1 MTLNFVDGLFFKQQN
16 ITLKENFEQTA
27 FVNEIVKIY
36 QKEGYSV
43 NAVKKGDVDIIDIEK
58 NKGGIGMFFGKEQ
71 TITIECKQEGGV
83 LTLDYS
89 NGAWLGKIV
98 GIGFGVIL
106 CYVPTVLSIIGVVN
120 QNKLYKSI
128 VENARNLAQK

>member
-1 MTLNFVDGLFFKQQN
+1 MNINFLDGLFFKQQN
-16 ITLKENFEQTA
+16 ITVKENFDQSA
-27 FVNEIVKIY
+27 FVEEIVSIY
-36 QKEGYSV
+36 QKKGFTV

-71 TITIECKQEGGV
+71 AITVECKQVSGV

-89 NGAWLGKIV
+89 SGAWLGKII
-98 GIGFGVIL
+98 GIGFGAIL
-106 CYVPTVLSIIGVVN
+106 CFIPTVKSIIGLLD

-128 VENARNLAQK
+128 VENAVTLAQK

>member
-1 MTLNFVDGLFFKQQN
+1 MSINFIDGLFFKQQN
-16 ITLKENFEQTA
+16 ITVSENFDQTT

-36 QKEGYSV
+36 QKAGFSV
-43 NAVKKGDVDIIDIEK
+43 NAVKKGDVDIIDMEQ

-71 TITIECKQEGGV
+71 TIIVECKQTSGV

-89 NGAWLGKIV
+89 NGAWLGKII
-98 GIGFGVIL
+98 GIAFGVIL
-106 CYVPTVLSIIGVVN
+106 CYVPTITSIIGVIN

-128 VENARNLAQK
+128 VENAATLAQK

>member
-1 MTLNFVDGLFFKQQN
+1 MNINFIDGLFFKQQN
-16 ITLKENFEQTA
+16 ITVKENFDQTA
-27 FVNEIVKIY
+27 FVEELVSIY
-36 QKEGYSV
+36 QKKGFTV

-71 TITIECKQEGGV
+71 TITVECKQVSGV

-89 NGAWLGKIV
+89 NGAWLGKII
-98 GIGFGVIL
+98 GIGFGAIL
-106 CYVPTVLSIIGVVN
+106 CFVPTIKSVIGVIN

-128 VENARNLAQK
+128 VENAVTLAQK